1 MATYLQGVTDYI
13 PQFQPFQPDLNFYNN
28 VLQTK
33 QTQYDSNYKQLNQV
47 YGQYLYAN
55 LTHEDNIQ
63 RKEEL
68 LKNIDVTLKK
78 VSGLDLSLEKN
89 VTQATQVFK
98 PFYEDQYLM
107 KDMAFTKNYTA
118 QRNRA
123 EGLKNSL
130 DEKTR
135 ALYWA
140 DGVAALDYQRE
151 EFKESAIADTLGISN
166 AKYTNYVNVQ
176 EKALKITKEA
186 GLSMETVKWSPDGRY
201 MVTTKNGEQLMEP
214 LSKLLESQLGNDPAI
229 QEVYKTQAYVDRKN
243 FAASNAAQFGGDKN
257 AAEMNYL
264 ETNFN
269 RLKQQQTMRY
279 ESLRDDSVSYD
290 GRIRDIQK
298 QINSGDKNPDLPK
311 ALANLEYGK
320 QINDDVLNRVKV
332 DVDAMQ
338 DRQGTATTSTGSENP
353 YGDIKSL
360 RWKVDNAL
368 ASSLMEKDLDESAQI
383 FAFRDAKQ
391 SIVADP
397 FAVSAQ
403 NHSYR
408 MQEVASSNASREK
421 VAAAQIR
428 AADKRAKD
436 KWDLSTGAAHYDSQE
451 FIEDANG
458 NKIPNPT
465 FNQVVKNESYDNIF
479 TEFEDKGIA
488 SGEISMAQLSR
499 NISSRQTNTYG
510 VSYMQEALALLDK
523 AVKEGVMTEAQADKT
538 LHTEKD
544 KNMTRAKFKAGL
556 SGNADAFLKGTVGAN
571 SLFWISKKIDYWIDN
586 NKSVSLITKQSHPGY
601 TKASSDFKDYTGY
614 LEADKK
620 WRIDGANQVEQNLTN
635 QGLKNAQF
643 LYRPDGTLR
652 SEDEFMK
659 VLSKESREA
668 INNKANKAAVDYL
681 TRFSFDK
688 TWTGI
693 KEISKIALATTT
705 VNTAPA
711 DLAKALAHLPVAQ
724 REAYERKIEEAK
736 KEAGGYEA
744 LLSAAG
750 KAWKSSTI
758 KTPTAIPGLSQSG
771 LGDMTASGLFTPGRQ
786 SINVAPLAFGT
797 KGNAYF
803 HEFERDFRKLDFAT
817 SGISFNG
824 TNLSDDKDIRYQQ
837 TQSGKKMLN
846 DIILSMNDTKIKYKN
861 FKMSSQVIAGGNADK
876 GAMIIYPDAEWLANY
891 IKSKDGAGLLNAET
905 DYNDILINGI
915 SVVSDS
921 KNWSNG
927 LFVSSY
933 LDPIAAIVES
943 NPDGYQWKSMDQKT
957 SFNVTKNTTGTGDYN
972 LETNYSLLD
981 HETNTYN
988 DYTIYDN
995 MTTQGNNL
1003 SKAKLHSIEVAN
1015 KVTQHN
1021 SGR

>member
-1 MATYLQGVTDYI
+1 MSTYLQGVTDYI

-47 YGQYLYAN
+47 YGQYFYAD

-166 AKYTNYVNVQ
+166 AKYTNYINVQ
-176 EKALKITKEA
+176 EKALQITKEA

-510 VSYMQEALALLDK
+510 VPYMQESLALLDQ

-544 KNMTRAKFKAGL
+544 KSMTRAKFKAGL

-571 SLFWISKKIDYWIDN
+571 SLFWISKKIDYWIDH

-620 WRIDGANQVEQNLTN
+620 WRINGANQVEQNLTN
-635 QGLKNAQF
+635 QGLKDAQF

-652 SEDEFMK
+652 SEDEFNRVARK
-659 VLSKESREA
+659 PGVPAKLNKSLAA
-668 INNKANKAAVDYL
+668 INQELTQYVKTRYL
-681 TRFSFDK
+681 PQ
-688 TWTGI
+688 
-693 KEISKIALATTT
+693 SKSNSSADRMRDAMRLGQHDPHVIELQKQAKQIIAT
-705 VNTAPA
+705 PGYS
-711 DLAKALAHLPVAQ
+711 ALPDDTYQNLV
-724 REAYERKIEEAK
+724 
-736 KEAGGYEA
+736 
-744 LLSAAG
+744 SAAG

-758 KTPTAIPGLSQSG
+758 KTPTAIPGLAQSG

-957 SFNVTKNTTGTGDYN
+957 SFKATKNTTGTGDYN

-1003 SKAKLHSIEVAN
+1003 SKAKLHSMEVAN